1 MEYLSVIFDDF
12 VIEDE
17 GNWSQICEKCFS
29 IYFTNHEVTE
39 IPIANLICGVEGCQN
54 EADYYLDFICET
66 IGTEKT

>member
-1 MEYLSVIFDDF
+1 MEYSSVIFDDF

-17 GNWSQICEKCFS
+17 ANWSQICDKCFTKRFINHHVS
-29 IYFTNHEVTE
+29 I

-66 IGTEKT
+66 IGAEKT